1 MILKNVS
8 VALTSPTKATFSLGL
23 IEKLT
28 LFNNLIP
35 STVFDNPSTFKTIF
49 PTSRPGLKAI
59 NG

>member
-49 PTSRPGLKAI
+49 PTSRPG
-59 NG
+59 GFF